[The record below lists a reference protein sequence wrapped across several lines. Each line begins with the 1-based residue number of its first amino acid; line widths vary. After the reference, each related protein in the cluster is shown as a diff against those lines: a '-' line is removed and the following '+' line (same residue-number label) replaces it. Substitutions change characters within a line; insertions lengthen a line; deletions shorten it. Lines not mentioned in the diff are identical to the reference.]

1 MNKCVFAGTFDP
13 FTVGHADVVEKCLKM
28 FDGVI
33 IAVLDNANK
42 TPMFSKEDRIG
53 FIKKLYSDEK
63 KVTVKASD
71 KLLVDFMREE
81 NVTVSVRGLRNS
93 DDYKYE
99 TEMHYF
105 NSDMYPELITVYL
118 PAPKDVVYVSSTAL
132 RSLMRANADISS
144 YVPEKIANDVKQ
156 ARLKK

>member
-1 MNKCVFAGTFDP
+1 MKKCVFAGTFDP
-13 FTVGHADVVEKCLKM
+13 FTVGHHDVVEKCLEM

-33 IAVLDNANK
+33 IAVLENANK
-42 TPMFSKEDRIG
+42 APMFSKEDRLG
-53 FIKKLYSDEK
+53 FIKKLYENEER
-63 KVTVKASD
+63 VTVKSSD

-81 NVTVSVRGLRNS
+81 GVNVNVRGLRNS

-118 PAPKDVVYVSSTAL
+118 PAPKDVMYVSSTAL

-144 YVPEKIANDVKQ
+144 YVPEKIAKDVKK
-156 ARLKK
+156 ALINK

>member
-42 TPMFSKEDRIG
+42 TPMFSKKDRIG

>member
-71 KLLVDFMREE
+71 KLLVDFMRDE

-144 YVPEKIANDVKQ
+144 YVPEKIAEDVKQ

>member
-42 TPMFSKEDRIG
+42 TPMFTKEDRIG

-63 KVTVKASD
+63 KVTVKSSD
-71 KLLVDFMREE
+71 KLLVDFMRDE

-144 YVPEKIANDVKQ
+144 YVPEKIAEDVKQ